1 MQDYPTNSVSFYDWR
16 GKDLILNIHVQ
27 TRAKENSITGLN
39 GDRLKLRINAMPI
52 DNKANQHIIH
62 YLANEFNAKQSDIK
76 LLSGLKHRD
85 KQMIIKQPS
94 QLPDWF
100 NDLSDST

>member
-1 MQDYPTNSVSFYDWR
+1 MNFYNWR
-16 GKDLILNIHVQ
+16 GKDLLLNIHVQ
-27 TRAKENSITGLN
+27 TRAKENAITGLY
-39 GDRLKLRINAMPI
+39 GGRLKLRINAPPV
-52 DNKANQHIIH
+52 DNKANKHIIN
-62 YLANEFNAKQSDIK
+62 YLANEFNVKHSDIE
-76 LLSGLKHRD
+76 LISGLKHRD